1 MDIKVVIP
9 CHLDSLRLK
18 QKVII
23 DIHGLPM
30 IEHVRRRVLLSKNV
44 EQVFIATNDNSI
56 KDLVESFGGKVIVT
70 KENHNT
76 GTSRVCEAIKNIN
89 CSHVVL
95 VQGDEPLLVPEY
107 LDLFINKLKDSQDL
121 LMWNAISKFKKKSYL
136 DDISIVKCYL
146 DQKNHIISCFRK
158 NPLNNIEKFKSID
171 EIYKIQGLLAYKK
184 DFLIDLMS
192 SADTPIAI
200 RESIEQMK
208 ALENGAKIKAIL
220 IPEPLASVNTN
231 EELEE
236 VKRILKTDKK
246 QIELLR
252 IIKEEYNQF

>member
-44 EQVFIATNDNSI
+44 EQVFIATNDNLI

-95 VQGDEPLLVPEY
+95 VQGDEPLLVP
-107 LDLFINKLKDSQDL
+107 
-121 LMWNAISKFKKKSYL
+121 
-136 DDISIVKCYL
+136 
-146 DQKNHIISCFRK
+146 
-158 NPLNNIEKFKSID
+158 
-171 EIYKIQGLLAYKK
+171 
-184 DFLIDLMS
+184 
-192 SADTPIAI
+192 
-200 RESIEQMK
+200 
-208 ALENGAKIKAIL
+208 
-220 IPEPLASVNTN
+220 
-231 EELEE
+231 
-236 VKRILKTDKK
+236 
-246 QIELLR
+246 
-252 IIKEEYNQF
+252 